1 MTYVI
6 SDDLKKK
13 AKLLLEYIIEYYGG
27 YAEVGAKTNSVRQ
40 RIYTYIVYGYV
51 PLSNVYTIAKPL
63 KVSVW
68 ALSYVKL
75 AEVFGEQSPSFEK
88 VVNDLKFLDPK
99 IKARLLKGK

>member
-1 MTYVI
+1 VSYVVPDSI
-6 SDDLKKK
+6 KRK
-13 AKLLLEYIIEYYGG
+13 AKLLLDYIIEYHGG

-75 AEVFGEQSPSFEK
+75 AEVFGEQSPSFES
-88 VVNDLKFLDPK
+88 VVNDLSFLDAK
-99 IKARLLKGK
+99 IKAKLLKGK